1 MFGENERRDP
11 HPAFAFGGH
20 PPFDEDWQPWA
31 RDPRGYRGPRG
42 PFFGSPFFGG
52 PPLGRMLWRMA
63 RRWGFGPGPFGP
75 GPGPFGPGMGPGGR
89 GGPGPRMFGHGH
101 LKYVLLDLLQERPKH
116 GYEMMKELEDR
127 SGGFYSPS
135 AGAIYPTLQLLE
147 DRGWVTSQTADG
159 KKVCAITDAGRA
171 ALKEHNDRQRPG
183 PDPDAFG
190 GPRREDRGD
199 FRRGP
204 FGRPFHG
211 GPWGR
216 EARPELHAL
225 RHEAMEVVRLTR
237 AAVLATGGDPER
249 LARLRAIVERTRD
262 DLNAFL
268 GQSAPQGAPASE
280 RPGATPHAG
289 EGPIE
294 SV

>member
-1 MFGENERRDP
+1 MFGDNERRGS

-31 RDPRGYRGPRG
+31 RGPHGPRG
-42 PFFGSPFFGG
+42 PFFGG

-63 RRWGFGPGPFGP
+63 RRWGFGPGPFGGP
-75 GPGPFGPGMGPGGR
+75 GMGPGPFGPGR
-89 GGPGPRMFGHGH
+89 PGPRMFGHGN

-116 GYEMMKELEDR
+116 GYEMMKELQDR

-159 KKVCAITDAGRA
+159 KKVYAITDAGRA

-183 PDPDAFG
+183 PEPDAFG
-190 GPRREDRGD
+190 GPRGE

-204 FGRPFHG
+204 FGRPFHEGPWGG

-249 LARLRAIVERTRD
+249 LARLRAIVARTRD

-268 GQSAPQGAPASE
+268 GQSAPHGAPTSE
-280 RPGATPHAG
+280 HPGAAPSGG

-294 SV
+294 NL